1 MLKLTFAR
9 SHKKAFGVS
18 TIVFLFSP
26 LFVMPALSQQPS
38 DVRAYLGFDRN
49 DYPGDVALPILR
61 KSFSFAGY
69 WLGPPPGAKSN
80 SWSGKRELLRSL
92 GFGFLVLYTGPQS
105 SELLLN
111 WSEEHVFNNLK
122 IRMSSAGR
130 KVASDVRQAAD
141 AS

>member
-38 DVRAYLGFDRN
+38 DVRAYLGFDLN
-49 DYPGDVALPILR
+49 DYPGAVALPILR

-69 WLGPPPGAKSN
+69 WLCPPPGAKTN
-80 SWSGKRELLRSL
+80 SWLGKRVLLRSL
-92 GFGFLVLYTGPQS
+92 CFGFMVISLCQQR
-105 SELLLN
+105 SELQQKWPEVSLLKHLIN
-111 WSEEHVFNNLK
+111 
-122 IRMSSAGR
+122 R
-130 KVASDVRQAAD
+130 
-141 AS
+141 